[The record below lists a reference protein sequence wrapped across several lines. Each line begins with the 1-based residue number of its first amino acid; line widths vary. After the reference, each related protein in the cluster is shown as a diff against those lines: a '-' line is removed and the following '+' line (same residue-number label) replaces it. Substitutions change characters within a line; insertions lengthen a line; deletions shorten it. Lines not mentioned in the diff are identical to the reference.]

1 MTGPI
6 SIVVP
11 FKDPAGAKRRLA
23 PALDREQRAA
33 LAWALL
39 EQTLS
44 VLATHFPERRL
55 EVVTNAA
62 TLRAPRGV
70 AVLRQVREGLNG
82 ALEDAAA
89 WSTRRGFAS
98 MLVIPAD
105 IATLDPDEVA
115 YLLRQPRPAQS
126 LQICPSVDGGTN
138 ALLVTPPT
146 ALPFSFG
153 PESCAAHAA
162 IAKARNMATT
172 VHDLPHLAHDIDTPA
187 DLAWLA
193 NAAHRGAAFDL
204 MAQWTDHARS

>member
-55 EVVTNAA
+55 VVVTNAA

-70 AVLRQVREGLNG
+70 AVLRQAWVRGNF
-82 ALEDAAA
+82 
-89 WSTRRGFAS
+89 TKRR
-98 MLVIPAD
+98 
-105 IATLDPDEVA
+105 E
-115 YLLRQPRPAQS
+115 R
-126 LQICPSVDGGTN
+126 
-138 ALLVTPPT
+138 
-146 ALPFSFG
+146 
-153 PESCAAHAA
+153 
-162 IAKARNMATT
+162 
-172 VHDLPHLAHDIDTPA
+172 
-187 DLAWLA
+187 
-193 NAAHRGAAFDL
+193 AFY
-204 MAQWTDHARS
+204 